1 MKIVIKNKMSEKP
14 SKQKPA
20 KMCYEHIG
28 GKLGQLLAVTFAEK
42 GWIAKK
48 NPTDKHFYITDLGE
62 KEFTK
67 LGIDITQI
75 KPEDL

>member
-1 MKIVIKNKMSEKP
+1 MGTKSTPV
-14 SKQKPA
+14 KPA
-20 KMCYEHIG
+20 KMCYEHLG

-48 NPTDKHFYITDLGE
+48 NPSDKHFYITDLGQ

-67 LGIDITQI
+67 LGIDLSQI
-75 KPEDL
+75 KAEAL

>member
-1 MKIVIKNKMSEKP
+1 MSSESSKKI
-14 SKQKPA
+14 PA

-28 GKLGQLLAVTFAEK
+28 GKLGQLLAITFAEK

-48 NPTDKHFYITDLGE
+48 NPSDKHFYITEIGQ

-67 LGIDITQI
+67 LGIDLSEI
-75 KPEDL
+75 KLENL

>member
-1 MKIVIKNKMSEKP
+1 MTKLSEE
-14 SKQKPA
+14 KPA

-48 NPTDKHFYITDLGE
+48 DRADKHFYITSLGE
-62 KEFTK
+62 KEFSK
-67 LGIDITQI
+67 LGLDISQI
-75 KPEDL
+75 KSEKI

>member
-1 MKIVIKNKMSEKP
+1 MNEKL

-28 GKLGQLLAVTFAEK
+28 GKLGQLLAVSFAEK

-48 NPTDKHFYITDLGE
+48 KPSDKHFYITDLGQ

-67 LGIDITQI
+67 LGIDISEI
-75 KPEDL
+75 KSEDL

>member
-1 MKIVIKNKMSEKP
+1 MDPKPVKI
-14 SKQKPA
+14 KPA

-48 NPTDKHFYITDLGE
+48 SPTDKHFYFTDLGQI
-62 KEFTK
+62 EFTK
-67 LGIDITQI
+67 LGIDLTTI
-75 KPEDL
+75 KAESL

>member
-1 MKIVIKNKMSEKP
+1 MKGKLSDV
-14 SKQKPA
+14 KPA
-20 KMCYEHIG
+20 KMCYSHIG

-48 NPTDKHFYITDLGE
+48 NPTDKHFYITDLGQ

-67 LGIDITQI
+67 LGIDLTEI
-75 KPEDL
+75 KDESL